1 MIGAIIMG
9 GICGWVAGQ
18 LMHVEGGLLKNILL
32 GIVGSFVGSLAFG
45 LIGFSAHGF
54 IADLIVGVAGAGL
67 FIWMARK
74 FLK

>member
-54 IADLIVGVAGAGL
+54 IADLIVGVAGACL
-67 FIWMARK
+67 FIWLARK

>member
-9 GICGWVAGQ
+9 AICGWAAGK
-18 LMHVEGGLLKNILL
+18 LMDVEGGLLKNILL

-54 IADLIVGVAGAGL
+54 IANLIVGTVGACL
-67 FIWMARK
+67 FIWLARK
-74 FLK
+74 VMK